1 VVRYEWLLNLVD
13 GTPVEVE
20 WETPLTRFK
29 AFTPWFVSGILV
41 EWFNTR
47 PGGPIRGKWRILG
60 GTEDEWSDLKFRAPR
75 W

>member
-41 EWFNTR
+41 EWFNT
-47 PGGPIRGKWRILG
+47 
-60 GTEDEWSDLKFRAPR
+60 
-75 W
+75 